1 MRENILRETMKDTE
15 KTWRER
21 ETERE
26 GGSLQWDYEREMLM
40 EMDYIKMKENEL

>member
-1 MRENILRETMKDTE
+1 MKDTQ
-15 KTWRER
+15 KTWREREKQR

-26 GGSLQWDYEREMLM
+26 GGSLQWDYEREMVM